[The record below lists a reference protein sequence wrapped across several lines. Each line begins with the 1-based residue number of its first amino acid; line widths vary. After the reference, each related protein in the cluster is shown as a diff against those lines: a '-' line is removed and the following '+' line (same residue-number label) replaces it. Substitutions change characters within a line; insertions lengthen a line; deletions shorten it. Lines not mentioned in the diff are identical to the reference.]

1 MKKVLIVVLGVMVVG
16 LLGFIFTN
24 NGKVDNKS
32 NKDIKVNKN
41 INSNELFSKEYESA
55 QVKLDNMSLEE
66 KVGQLFLVRYDKNMA
81 LSWINDY
88 YAGGYILFAKDF
100 DNHTKESIKEELSSL
115 NKNSKIPLVFAVDE
129 EGGYVTRV
137 SRYKAFRDEKFPSP
151 RDVYD
156 SLGEEGLESI
166 EKEKGELLL
175 SLGINLNLAPVADV
189 SVDSNDFINIRT
201 FNRDAKETA
210 NLIGLMVDYANE
222 IGISSSLKH
231 FPGYGNNVDTHTGVA
246 IDERSYDNFLN
257 NDYLP
262 FEEGIKRKVPSILV
276 SHNII
281 KCIDSEYPATL
292 SKMIVTGELRNK
304 LNFSGII
311 ITDDLSMGAVSS
323 YVDDNSAAVLA
334 INAGNDLI
342 ITSDF
347 VNMYNSVIT
356 AVKSGKIK
364 METIDTAVRR
374 ILAWKSFYNM

>member
-1 MKKVLIVVLGVMVVG
+1 MKKVLIVVLGVMAVG
-16 LLGFIFTN
+16 LLGFVFTN
-24 NGKVDNKS
+24 NSKVDNKL

-41 INSNELFSKEYESA
+41 INGNELFSKEYESA

-222 IGISSSLKH
+222 VGISSSLKH

>member
-16 LLGFIFTN
+16 LLGFVFTN

-55 QVKLDNMSLEE
+55 QVKLDNMTLEE

-156 SLGEEGLESI
+156 SLGVEGLESI

-222 IGISSSLKH
+222 VGISSSLKH

-347 VNMYNSVIT
+347 VNMYNSVIM

-374 ILAWKSFYNM
+374 ILAWKIFYNM

>member
-1 MKKVLIVVLGVMVVG
+1 M
-16 LLGFIFTN
+16 
-24 NGKVDNKS
+24 
-32 NKDIKVNKN
+32 
-41 INSNELFSKEYESA
+41 
-55 QVKLDNMSLEE
+55 
-66 KVGQLFLVRYDKNMA
+66 
-81 LSWINDY
+81 
-88 YAGGYILFAKDF
+88 
-100 DNHTKESIKEELSSL
+100 
-115 NKNSKIPLVFAVDE
+115 VFAVDE

-189 SVDSNDFINIRT
+189 YVDSNDFINIRT

-222 IGISSSLKH
+222 VGISSSLKH

-347 VNMYNSVIT
+347 VDMYNSVIT

>member
-16 LLGFIFTN
+16 LLGFVFTN

-41 INSNELFSKEYESA
+41 INGNELFSKEYESA

-156 SLGEEGLESI
+156 SLGVEGLESI

>member
-16 LLGFIFTN
+16 LLGFVFTN

-41 INSNELFSKEYESA
+41 INGNELFSKEYESA

-115 NKNSKIPLVFAVDE
+115 NKNSKIPMVFAVDE

-156 SLGEEGLESI
+156 SLGVEGLESI

-222 IGISSSLKH
+222 VGISSSLKH

-374 ILAWKSFYNM
+374 ILAWKIFYNM

>member
-16 LLGFIFTN
+16 LLGFVFTN

-41 INSNELFSKEYESA
+41 INGNELFSKEYESA

-115 NKNSKIPLVFAVDE
+115 NKNSKIPMVFAVDE

-222 IGISSSLKH
+222 VGISSSLKH

-347 VNMYNSVIT
+347 VNMYNSVIM

>member
-16 LLGFIFTN
+16 LLGFVFTN
-24 NGKVDNKS
+24 NSKVDNKS

-55 QVKLDNMSLEE
+55 QVKLDNMTLEE

-115 NKNSKIPLVFAVDE
+115 NKNSKIPMVFAVDE

-156 SLGEEGLESI
+156 SLGVEGLESI

-189 SVDSNDFINIRT
+189 SVDSNDFINNRT

-222 IGISSSLKH
+222 VGISSSLKH
-231 FPGYGNNVDTHTGVA
+231 FPGYGNNVDTHTGIA

-292 SKMIVTGELRNK
+292 SERIVTGELRNK

-356 AVKSGKIK
+356 AVRAGKIK
-364 METIDTAVRR
+364 MGTIDTAVRR

>member
-16 LLGFIFTN
+16 LLGFVFTN

-222 IGISSSLKH
+222 VGISSSLKH

>member
-16 LLGFIFTN
+16 LLGFVFTN

-156 SLGEEGLESI
+156 SLGVEGLESI

-189 SVDSNDFINIRT
+189 SIDSNDFINIRT

-222 IGISSSLKH
+222 VGISSSLKH

-374 ILAWKSFYNM
+374 ILAWKIFYNM

>member
-16 LLGFIFTN
+16 LLGFVFTN
-24 NGKVDNKS
+24 NGKVGNKS

-41 INSNELFSKEYESA
+41 INGNELFSKEYESA

>member
-1 MKKVLIVVLGVMVVG
+1 MKKVLIVVLGVMAVG
-16 LLGFIFTN
+16 LLGFVFTN
-24 NGKVDNKS
+24 NSKVDNKL

-222 IGISSSLKH
+222 VGISSSLKH

-364 METIDTAVRR
+364 METIAM
-374 ILAWKSFYNM
+374 SQFMQY

>member
-16 LLGFIFTN
+16 LLGFVFTN

-41 INSNELFSKEYESA
+41 INGNELFSKEYESA

-88 YAGGYILFAKDF
+88 YVGGYILFAKDF

-115 NKNSKIPLVFAVDE
+115 NKNSKIPMVFAVDE

-222 IGISSSLKH
+222 VGISSSLKH

>member
-16 LLGFIFTN
+16 LLGFVFTN

-41 INSNELFSKEYESA
+41 INGNELFSKEYESA

-115 NKNSKIPLVFAVDE
+115 NKNSKIPMVFAVDE

-156 SLGEEGLESI
+156 SLGVEGLESI

-222 IGISSSLKH
+222 VGISSSLKH

-347 VNMYNSVIT
+347 VNMYNSVIM

>member
-16 LLGFIFTN
+16 LLGFVFTN

-55 QVKLDNMSLEE
+55 QVKLDNMTLEE

-156 SLGEEGLESI
+156 SLGVEGLESI

-222 IGISSSLKH
+222 VGISSSLKH

>member
-16 LLGFIFTN
+16 LLGFVFTN

-41 INSNELFSKEYESA
+41 INGNELFSKEYESA

-156 SLGEEGLESI
+156 SLGVEGLESI

-222 IGISSSLKH
+222 VGISSSLKH

-347 VNMYNSVIT
+347 VNMYNSVIM

-374 ILAWKSFYNM
+374 ILAWKIFYNM

>member
-1 MKKVLIVVLGVMVVG
+1 MKKVLIVVLGVMIVG
-16 LLGFIFTN
+16 LLGFVFTN
-24 NGKVDNKS
+24 NSKVDNKS

-41 INSNELFSKEYESA
+41 INSNELFSKEYENA

-88 YAGGYILFAKDF
+88 YASGYILFAKDF

-115 NKNSKIPLVFAVDE
+115 NKNSKIPLVFAADE

-156 SLGEEGLESI
+156 SLGVEGLESI

-189 SVDSNDFINIRT
+189 SVDSNDFINNRT

-222 IGISSSLKH
+222 VGISSSLKH

-292 SKMIVTGELRNK
+292 SKKIVTGELRNK

-323 YVDDNSAAVLA
+323 YIDDNSAAVLA

-356 AVKSGKIK
+356 AVKDGKIK

>member
-1 MKKVLIVVLGVMVVG
+1 MKKVLIVVLGVMAVG
-16 LLGFIFTN
+16 LLGFVFTN
-24 NGKVDNKS
+24 NSKVDNKL

-222 IGISSSLKH
+222 VGISSSLKH

>member
-222 IGISSSLKH
+222 VGISSSLKH

-323 YVDDNSAAVLA
+323 YVDDNSAAILA

>member
-16 LLGFIFTN
+16 LLGFVFTN

-41 INSNELFSKEYESA
+41 INGNELFSKEYESA

-156 SLGEEGLESI
+156 SLGVEGLESI

-189 SVDSNDFINIRT
+189 SIDSNDFINIRT

-222 IGISSSLKH
+222 VGISSSLKH

-311 ITDDLSMGAVSS
+311 ITDDLSMSAVSS

-356 AVKSGKIK
+356 AVKAGKIK

>member
-1 MKKVLIVVLGVMVVG
+1 MKKVLIIVLGVMVVG
-16 LLGFIFTN
+16 LLGFVFTN

-41 INSNELFSKEYESA
+41 INGNELFSKEYESA

-222 IGISSSLKH
+222 VGISSSLKH

>member
-41 INSNELFSKEYESA
+41 INGNELFSKEYESA

-222 IGISSSLKH
+222 VGISSSLKH

-323 YVDDNSAAVLA
+323 YVDDNSAAILA

>member
-16 LLGFIFTN
+16 LLGFVFTN

-115 NKNSKIPLVFAVDE
+115 NKNSKIPMVFAVDE

-222 IGISSSLKH
+222 VGISSSLKH

>member
-16 LLGFIFTN
+16 LLGFVFTN
-24 NGKVDNKS
+24 NSKADNKL

-41 INSNELFSKEYESA
+41 INGNELFSKEYENA

-100 DNHTKESIKEELSSL
+100 DNHTKKSIKEELSSL

-156 SLGEEGLESI
+156 SLGVEGLESI

-189 SVDSNDFINIRT
+189 SVDSNDFINNRT

-222 IGISSSLKH
+222 VGISSSLKH

-292 SKMIVTGELRNK
+292 SKKIVTGELRNK

-356 AVKSGKIK
+356 AVKDGKIK

>member
-1 MKKVLIVVLGVMVVG
+1 MKKVLIVVLGVMIVG
-16 LLGFIFTN
+16 LLGFVFTN
-24 NGKVDNKS
+24 NSKVDNKS

-41 INSNELFSKEYESA
+41 INSNELFSKEYENA

-88 YAGGYILFAKDF
+88 YASGYILFAKDF

-156 SLGEEGLESI
+156 SLGVEGLESI

-189 SVDSNDFINIRT
+189 SVDSNDFINNRT

-222 IGISSSLKH
+222 VGISSSLKH

-292 SKMIVTGELRNK
+292 SKKIVTGELRNK

-323 YVDDNSAAVLA
+323 YIDDNSAAVLA

-356 AVKSGKIK
+356 AVKDGKIK

>member
-16 LLGFIFTN
+16 LLGFVFTN

-41 INSNELFSKEYESA
+41 INGNELFSKEYESA

-115 NKNSKIPLVFAVDE
+115 NKNSKIPMVFAVDE

-156 SLGEEGLESI
+156 SLGVEGLESI

-210 NLIGLMVDYANE
+210 NLIGLMVDYVNE
-222 IGISSSLKH
+222 VGISSSLKH

>member
-1 MKKVLIVVLGVMVVG
+1 MKKVLIVVLGVMAVG
-16 LLGFIFTN
+16 LLGFVFTN
-24 NGKVDNKS
+24 NSKVDNKL

>member
-16 LLGFIFTN
+16 LLGFDFTN

-41 INSNELFSKEYESA
+41 INGNELFSKEYESA

-189 SVDSNDFINIRT
+189 SIDSNDFINIRT
-201 FNRDAKETA
+201 FNRNAKETA

-222 IGISSSLKH
+222 VGISSSLKH

>member
-1 MKKVLIVVLGVMVVG
+1 MVVG
-16 LLGFIFTN
+16 LLGFVFTN

-41 INSNELFSKEYESA
+41 INGNELFSKEYESA

-222 IGISSSLKH
+222 VGISSSLKH

-347 VNMYNSVIT
+347 VNMYNSVIM

>member
-16 LLGFIFTN
+16 LLGFVFTN
-24 NGKVDNKS
+24 NSKVDNKS

-41 INSNELFSKEYESA
+41 INSNELFSKEYENA
-55 QVKLDNMSLEE
+55 QVKLDNMTLEE

-129 EGGYVTRV
+129 EGGYVTRI

-156 SLGEEGLESI
+156 SLGVEGLESI

-189 SVDSNDFINIRT
+189 SVDSNDFINNRT

-222 IGISSSLKH
+222 VGISSSLKH
-231 FPGYGNNVDTHTGVA
+231 FPGYGNNVDTHTGIA

-262 FEEGIKRKVPSILV
+262 FEKGIKRKVPSILV

-292 SKMIVTGELRNK
+292 SERIVTGELRNK

-356 AVKSGKIK
+356 AVKAGKIK
-364 METIDTAVRR
+364 METIDTVVRR

>member
-16 LLGFIFTN
+16 LLGFVFTN
-24 NGKVDNKS
+24 NSKVDNKL

-156 SLGEEGLESI
+156 SLGVEGLESI

-222 IGISSSLKH
+222 VGISSSLKH

-347 VNMYNSVIT
+347 VNMYNSVIM

-374 ILAWKSFYNM
+374 ILAWKIFYNM

>member
-1 MKKVLIVVLGVMVVG
+1 MKKVLIVVLGVMAVG
-16 LLGFIFTN
+16 LLGFVFTN

-41 INSNELFSKEYESA
+41 INGNELFSKEYESA

-222 IGISSSLKH
+222 VGISSSLKH

-262 FEEGIKRKVPSILV
+262 FEEGIKRKVPTILV

>member
-1 MKKVLIVVLGVMVVG
+1 MRKVLIVVLGVMVVG
-16 LLGFIFTN
+16 LLGFVFTN
-24 NGKVDNKS
+24 NSKVDNKS

-41 INSNELFSKEYESA
+41 INSNELFSKEYENV

-156 SLGEEGLESI
+156 SLGVEGLESI

-222 IGISSSLKH
+222 VGISSSLKH

-281 KCIDSEYPATL
+281 KCIDGEYPATL
-292 SKMIVTGELRNK
+292 SKRIVTGELRNK

-356 AVKSGKIK
+356 AVKAGKIK
-364 METIDTAVRR
+364 METIDIAVRR

>member
-16 LLGFIFTN
+16 LLGFVFTN

-55 QVKLDNMSLEE
+55 QVKLDNMTLEE

-156 SLGEEGLESI
+156 SLGVEGLESI

-222 IGISSSLKH
+222 VGISSSLKH

-374 ILAWKSFYNM
+374 ILAWKIFYNM

>member
-16 LLGFIFTN
+16 LLGFVFTN

-41 INSNELFSKEYESA
+41 INGNELFSKEYESA

-115 NKNSKIPLVFAVDE
+115 NKNSKIPMVFAVDE

-189 SVDSNDFINIRT
+189 SIDSNDFINIRT

-222 IGISSSLKH
+222 VGISSSLKH

>member
-16 LLGFIFTN
+16 LLGFVFTN
-24 NGKVDNKS
+24 NSKVDNKS

-41 INSNELFSKEYESA
+41 INSNELFSKEYENA

-115 NKNSKIPLVFAVDE
+115 DKSSKISLVFAVDE

-156 SLGEEGLESI
+156 SLGVEGLETI
-166 EKEKGELLL
+166 EKEKGALLL

-222 IGISSSLKH
+222 VGISSSLKH

-292 SKMIVTGELRNK
+292 SERIVTGELRNK

-356 AVKSGKIK
+356 AVKDGKIK